1 MTRHAAPMRLTLSL
15 IAGLCGVSAPERGR
29 LMLRN
34 TTLAIAFATALVMLG
49 SLVVTACFGS
59 SPETSTDYQAPPE
72 TIRAGH
78 LLDDTRAPQ
87 GEAGNFE
94 PPTFAQRRAID
105 DVLPD
110 FLDELETD
118 SVDIDAYRPRFE
130 AAGLRL
136 DTYDHGDQQWLLL
149 YEAGDRWRGTGA
161 YVFRPGTDAS
171 DLVVQAP
178 HSYFDRHTDR
188 IGLAVFEDT
197 NARAFFFNTLHRY
210 HASSTFRATDI
221 ALSDPSHNSSSFY
234 HKISTAV
241 LEHRPATAMLELHGF
256 TGTDSGGRAHR
267 FIASEGVDNPG
278 DLSRELTAA
287 LRAEYGDD
295 STALYPEDTRQLG
308 GTGNVL
314 SRWTSRH
321 SPGQFIHLEID
332 DQTRGELRDEPG
344 PLIRAVS
351 HSLAAKR
358 H

>member
-1 MTRHAAPMRLTLSL
+1 M
-15 IAGLCGVSAPERGR
+15 AGVCDDSAPEPGR
-29 LMLRN
+29 LMLR
-34 TTLAIAFATALVMLG
+34 TATPAICFAIAPIMLW
-49 SLVVTACFGS
+49 SLVVTACLGS
-59 SPETSTDYQAPPE
+59 SPEASTDYQNPPE

-105 DVLPD
+105 DVFPD
-110 FLDELETD
+110 FLDDLETD
-118 SVDIDAYRPRFE
+118 SVDLETYRPRFE

-149 YEAGDRWRGTGA
+149 YEAGERWRGTGA

-171 DLVVQAP
+171 DFIVQAP
-178 HSYFDRHTDR
+178 HSYFDRHTDE
-188 IGLAVFEDT
+188 IGLAVFENTD
-197 NARAFFFNTLHRY
+197 ARAFFFNTLHRY

-241 LEHRPATAMLELHGF
+241 VEHRPHTTMLELHGF
-256 TGTDSGGRAHR
+256 TGTDSGARDHR
-267 FIASEGVDNPG
+267 FIASEGVDEPG
-278 DLSRELTAA
+278 ELSRQLTAA

-295 STALYPEDTRQLG
+295 STALYPDDTRQLG

-314 SRWTSRH
+314 SRWASRH

-332 DQTRGELRDEPG
+332 DQTRGELRDEPD

-351 HSLAAKR
+351 NFLDL
-358 H
+358 